1 MKKKFNFKKL
11 ISSNRFFMV
20 VCVFFLLS
28 FFILGFSR
36 IGDKI
41 MINFNLFKLFAREK
55 EEVKVDNC
63 INYIVDS
70 SETDKQIV
78 NKYFAE
84 GMNLDS
90 FKSVCNYES
99 ELVYKDGDYKY
110 ISYDFDRKLHYSEIE
125 EILYSV
131 NNSNIVKLEI
141 IGHSVDNRNIY
152 GVEIGNGTRVIYLDA
167 SMHAAEIAST
177 TFLTKFIND
186 LVYKYE
192 SGDKDVINA
201 LNNVK
206 MVFIPSLNPDGYE
219 VYNFGIESLR
229 NHDLWMYQNEN
240 NVNLRTF
247 KYNANGVDLNRNF
260 PTQNSGLYYNGKSL
274 KSSVS
279 LTKTTKN
286 GTYFGNLEMG
296 SEPETQAAIYYIYKH
311 YKNTVAYIN
320 MHSQG
325 RVIYAGKPNLS
336 EKFNNSTI
344 KFAKWVSSYTG
355 YKVHGLSSEEV
366 GEGNDGTITDF
377 FSEVVH
383 DFKFSSDT
391 LRLSSDKY
399 DGNYKLMYDVPVIT
413 LETLNDYTTDV
424 NFFKNEYYNY
434 GIEKLLYGLL
444 TY

>member
-1 MKKKFNFKKL
+1 MKNKFNFKKL
-11 ISSNRFFMV
+11 FSSNRFFMV
-20 VCVFFLLS
+20 VSVFFLLS
-28 FFILGFSR
+28 FFILGFSK
-36 IGDKI
+36 IGDKVI
-41 MINFNLFKLFAREK
+41 INFNLFKISARE
-55 EEVKVDNC
+55 EQVVDNY

-70 SETDKQIV
+70 SESDKQIV
-78 NKYFAE
+78 NKFFSK

-90 FKSVCNYES
+90 FKSVCNYQS
-99 ELVYKDGDYKY
+99 EKIYKSGDYKY
-110 ISYDFDRKLHYSEIE
+110 ISYNFDRMLHYSDIE
-125 EILYSV
+125 NILFNV
-131 NNSNIVKLEI
+131 NNSDIVNLEV
-141 IGHSVDNRNIY
+141 IGHSVDDRNIY
-152 GVEIGNGTRVIYLDA
+152 GVEIGNGNRVIYLDA
-167 SMHAAEIAST
+167 NMHAAEVAST
-177 TFLTKFIND
+177 TFLTKFLND

-192 SGDKDVINA
+192 SGNKDIIEA

-206 MVFIPSLNPDGYE
+206 IVLIPSLNPDGYE

-229 NHDLWMYQNEN
+229 NHELWMYEN
-240 NVNLRTF
+240 KDKVNLRTF

-260 PTQNSGLYYNGKSL
+260 PTQNSGLYYHGKKL

-279 LTKTTKN
+279 LKKTVKN
-286 GTYFGNLEMG
+286 GIYFGNLEMG
-296 SEPETQAAIYYIYKH
+296 SEPETQAAMYFIYKH
-311 YKNTVAYIN
+311 YKNTVVYVN

-336 EKFNNSTI
+336 DKFNNTTI
-344 KFAKWVSSYTG
+344 RFAKWVSNNTG

-377 FSEVVH
+377 FSEVIH

-399 DGNYKLMYDVPVIT
+399 KGKHQLKYDTAVIT
-413 LETLNDYTTDV
+413 LETLNDYTSNV
-424 NFFKNEYYNY
+424 SVFKNEYYNH

>member
-1 MKKKFNFKKL
+1 MKYKLNVKKL
-11 ISSNRFFMV
+11 FSSNRFFMV
-20 VCVFFLLS
+20 VSVFFLLS
-28 FFILGFSR
+28 FLILGFSK
-36 IGDKI
+36 IGNKI
-41 MINFNLFKLFAREK
+41 LINFNLFKLSAK
-55 EEVKVDNC
+55 EEVVDNC
-63 INYIVDS
+63 NNYIVDT
-70 SETDKQIV
+70 SESDKQIV
-78 NKYFAE
+78 NKYFAN
-84 GMNLDS
+84 GMNIEY
-90 FKSVCNYES
+90 FKSLCNYHS
-99 ELVYKDGDYKY
+99 ELIYKNAVYKY
-110 ISYDFDRKLHYSEIE
+110 IYYDFDRILHYSDIE
-125 EILYSV
+125 EILFSI
-131 NNSNIVKLEI
+131 NNSDIVKLEV
-141 IGHSVDNRNIY
+141 IGRSVDDRNIY
-152 GVEIGNGTRVIYLDA
+152 GVEIGYGSKVIYLDA
-167 SMHAAEIAST
+167 SMHGAEIAST
-177 TFLTKFIND
+177 TFLIKFIND

-201 LNNVK
+201 LNDVK

-229 NHDLWMYQNEN
+229 NHDLWMYQNKEK
-240 NVNLRTF
+240 VNLRTF

-274 KSSVS
+274 KNSVS

-296 SEPETQAAIYYIYKH
+296 SEPETQAAMYYIYKH
-311 YKNTVAYIN
+311 YKNTIAYIN

-336 EKFNNSTI
+336 DNFNNLTV

-377 FSEVVH
+377 FSEIIH
-383 DFKFSSDT
+383 DFKFSSET
-391 LRLSSDKY
+391 LRLSNDKY
-399 DGNYKLMYDVPVIT
+399 NGNYKLMFDVPIIT

-424 NFFKNEYYNY
+424 NIFKKEYYNY

-444 TY
+444 LTY